1 MKTKEQKNVCKCTEK
16 KLTQLKSKNGI
27 TLIALVVTIIVLIIL
42 AGVSIS
48 LVLGDN
54 GIVTK
59 AKEAKQNMQV
69 AANEEQESLANLEVA
84 IENEGGAS
92 GESGENPTPQITIND
107 LKAGDYIKYDTG
119 VTSVGENGVIIC
131 RVLYEASSEY
141 GLQIISDKNVGS
153 DITIGGSTL
162 EEEKTAYNS
171 AIETLNNNTIGAGKY
186 LNTTYAVD
194 ARCVGSVPTVDEKS
208 GNFTEKNKEV
218 AGPVTMLFSYNG
230 STTIDCKNKDT
241 NYTTDQTQMTNTNI
255 WATGEKYWIASRN
268 VTLSSSYCHFYV
280 RCVTIGGD
288 LNNVGLCD
296 VYSDGHTYGRP
307 YSLGLRPCFSLRSDI
322 KITGGDGQSE
332 ATSYTMRYLEKNA
345 VKALGVHCEGYV
357 LVYMLHLDRGITS
370 ATKFKDIPEDWVC
383 PLCGVGKDMFE
394 KI

>member
-1 MKTKEQKNVCKCTEK
+1 MKTKEQKNVCKYTEK
-16 KLTQLKSKNGI
+16 KLTQLKSKKGI

-69 AANEEQESLANLEVA
+69 AANEEQASIANLEIA

-92 GESGENPTPQITIND
+92 GGTEETPTPPKTIND

-119 VTSVGENGVIIC
+119 VTSVGENGVITC

-141 GLQIISDKNVGS
+141 GLQIISDKNVAS
-153 DITIGGSTL
+153 VELGGSTF
-162 EEEKTAYNS
+162 EEGRTAYNS

-194 ARCVGSVPTVDEKS
+194 ARCVGSVPTVDEN

-218 AGPVTMLFSYNG
+218 AGPVTMEFSYNG
-230 STTIDCKNKDT
+230 STEIDCKNTDT
-241 NYTTDQTQMTNTNI
+241 NYTTDQTQMTNANI
-255 WATGEKYWIASRN
+255 WTTGENYWIASRN
-268 VTLSSSYCHFYV
+268 VISNSSYCYFYV
-280 RCVTIGGD
+280 RDVGSIGD
-288 LNNVGLCD
+288 LSNSNLCNVR
-296 VYSDGHTYGRP
+296 SYGRA
-307 YSLGLRPCFSLRSDI
+307 YGVSSSNGLRPCFSLRSDI
-322 KITGGDGQSE
+322 KITGGDGKEE
-332 ATSYTMRYLEKNA
+332 ATAYTMRYLE
-345 VKALGVHCEGYV
+345 ET
-357 LVYMLHLDRGITS
+357 MQ
-370 ATKFKDIPEDWVC
+370 
-383 PLCGVGKDMFE
+383 
-394 KI
+394 

>member
-1 MKTKEQKNVCKCTEK
+1 MKTKEQENMCKYTKK
-16 KLTQLKSKNGI
+16 KLTQLKNKNGI

-69 AANEEQESLANLEVA
+69 AANEEQSSLANLEVA
-84 IENEGGAS
+84 IENEGGAGGGS
-92 GESGENPTPQITIND
+92 TQTINPD
-107 LKAGDYIKYDTG
+107 LAKLKAGDYIKYDTG
-119 VTSVGENGVIIC
+119 VDGIGVITC

-141 GLQIISDKNVGS
+141 GLQIISDKNVA
-153 DITIGGSTL
+153 DVTLGGSTF
-162 EEEKTAYNS
+162 EEGKTSYNN

-218 AGPVTMLFSYNG
+218 AGPVTMQFSYNG
-230 STTIDCKNKDT
+230 STTIDCKNTDT
-241 NYTTDQTQMTNTNI
+241 NYTTDETQMTNANI
-255 WATGEKYWIASRN
+255 KTTGQSYWLASRE
-268 VTLSSSYCHFYV
+268 VVSLPSFCSFYV
-280 RCVTIGGD
+280 RHVYAGSDLDNYYLCNVNSYGGA
-288 LNNVGLCD
+288 NGGS
-296 VYSDGHTYGRP
+296 YSF
-307 YSLGLRPCFSLRSDI
+307 GLRPCFSLRSDI

-332 ATSYTMRYLEKNA
+332 ATAYTMRYLEEKNA
-345 VKALGVHCEGYV
+345 VKAL
-357 LVYMLHLDRGITS
+357 
-370 ATKFKDIPEDWVC
+370 AQ
-383 PLCGVGKDMFE
+383 
-394 KI
+394 KII

>member
-16 KLTQLKSKNGI
+16 KLTQLKSKKGI

-69 AANEEQESLANLEVA
+69 AANEEQSSLANLEVA

-92 GESGENPTPQITIND
+92 GGTEETPTPQKTIND

-119 VTSVGENGVIIC
+119 VTSVGENGVITC
-131 RVLYEASSEY
+131 RVLYEASSAY
-141 GLQIISDKNVGS
+141 GLQIISDKNVA
-153 DITIGGSTL
+153 DVTL
-162 EEEKTAYNS
+162 GVNDDFEASKESYNN

-194 ARCVGSVPTVDEKS
+194 ARCVGSVPTVDGS

-218 AGPVTMLFSYNG
+218 AGPVTMQFSYNG
-230 STTIDCKNKDT
+230 STTIDCKNEDT
-241 NYTTDQTQMTNTNI
+241 NYVTDETQMINANI
-255 WATGEKYWIASRN
+255 KTTGQYYWIASRN
-268 VTLSSSYCHFYV
+268 VDSNPSSCYFDVRYV
-280 RCVTIGGD
+280 GSSGD
-288 LNNVGLCD
+288 LGSNYLCY
-296 VYSDGHTYGRP
+296 VKSYGSADGN
-307 YSLGLRPCFSLRSDI
+307 SNFNGLRPCFSLRSDI
-322 KITGGDGQSE
+322 KITGGDGKEE
-332 ATSYTMRYLEKNA
+332 ATAYTMRYLE
-345 VKALGVHCEGYV
+345 ET
-357 LVYMLHLDRGITS
+357 MQ
-370 ATKFKDIPEDWVC
+370 
-383 PLCGVGKDMFE
+383 
-394 KI
+394 